1 MLGDIGMMRVKH
13 LAMLWP
19 RMGVQFGLAIILPTA
34 TVCGVAV
41 RHHSEKDDR

>member
-1 MLGDIGMMRVKH
+1 MLEEIGRMRAKH

-19 RMGVQFGLAIILPTA
+19 MIGIQFGLAIILPTA
-34 TVCGVAV
+34 TVGGVAV